1 MFHAIALILT
11 IVTVTTC
18 FPSLPLS
25 WSATVVVTDPYFGKN
40 SFKYLLDLP
49 HQRARSESSD
59 VIQIFHYLDSDRSSY
74 IIKPDHGTYHCDIEP
89 SVNPIFPSVIP
100 REARFLFETEIRGI
114 SVSLWR
120 ADYQNYSHSWFVHFN
135 SFGDDDLLRFTL
147 HRADN
152 VVQVD
157 IYGMKPVH
165 FDYSDPL
172 FDTHAYNCPGPKPPT
187 NFTVNGSLM
196 ELNTSFPIGNITIKL
211 DGETSTQTTTSSSDG
226 RYSFKGVVPGTY
238 TISVDPVYYQPLST
252 SIRVPNELVVDLK
265 LKKRSGDWLI
275 GFFNGP
281 ILPIKHSIVYM
292 NLYNV
297 CEVCHLQPMYRCEV
311 DDTVGIWAIDRE
323 YAWQSITITNHDT
336 RNSPV
341 YVKQRGR
348 QPMPLVGSQCYVKIY
363 QDNVLVHTVYVPYEG
378 SVKDSRW
385 NIGYI
390 DGFKFVVQNELVE
403 E

>member
-1 MFHAIALILT
+1 MICPMNELVLSRQTVCFMFTYIT
-11 IVTVTTC
+11 
-18 FPSLPLS
+18 S
-25 WSATVVVTDPYFGKN
+25 
-40 SFKYLLDLP
+40 
-49 HQRARSESSD
+49 

-74 IIKPDHGTYHCDIEP
+74 IIKPDHVSGTYHCDIEP

-100 REARFLFETEIRGI
+100 REARFLFNTEVRGI

-157 IYGMKPVH
+157 IYDMKPVH
-165 FDYSDPL
+165 LDYSDPL

-187 NFTVNGSLM
+187 NFTVTGTLSD
-196 ELNTSFPIGNITIKL
+196 LNTSSPIGNITIKL
-211 DGETSTQTTTSSSDG
+211 DGETSTQTTTSLSDG
-226 RYSFKGVVPGTY
+226 RFSFKGVVPGTY

-252 SIRVPNELVVDLK
+252 SIKVPNQLVADLK

-275 GFFNGP
+275 SFFNGP
-281 ILPIKHSIVYM
+281 ILPEKHSFLYM
-292 NLYNV
+292 HLYNR
-297 CEVCHLQPMYRCEV
+297 CEVCYLRPMYECEIG
-311 DDTVGIWAIDRE
+311 DTLGKWAIARD
-323 YAWQSITITNHDT
+323 YSWQSITVTNHDT
-336 RNSPV
+336 RKSPV
-341 YVKQRGR
+341 YLKQWRS
-348 QPMPLVGSQCYVKIY
+348 QPVPLVGSRCYVKIY
-363 QDNVLVHTVYVPYEG
+363 HDGVLVDTVYIPREG
-378 SVKDSRW
+378 SATDNRW

-390 DGFKFVVQNELVE
+390 DGFNFVIQNELVE